1 MEVAGQNIVIYDEDK
16 ALKFLLE
23 AFGHSYSLEEIAS
36 AYCKASRNLDLAAEI
51 LYEMKGSSSTS
62 GTLSSSSDTKVEE
75 SSESSDGHPFENSF
89 HGKKSFR
96 PKVRPVSTGS
106 VSSIIGKSYVRP
118 VPSVNRSN
126 GTTKPAKLDAKTLPM
141 TGIWRENSKSEPK
154 SSKHDHLQDDMEE
167 FLFKMLGDGFQLD
180 RNMIREVLGT
190 CGYDMQK
197 SLEKLLD
204 QSAMDLDKRPAVGH
218 DSPGKL
224 ADMKPKSEASPS
236 ERKSWDSRGNGNIY
250 SIKEVE
256 LHQRQKER
264 HDIQK
269 EVLSNL
275 FSYPEHFEEPPKR
288 IVRGLNK
295 NSPYGVGHVVFEPP
309 KDSPEEYKIDM
320 DFGRRANEADGEDE
334 ADYQCVRKAVKEYRV
349 TMMEYYK
356 AAVDAFAKGDQI
368 KAQKFLDE
376 GQFYLKKAREADE
389 ESSRMILETR
399 TTEAQEMVLDLSDH
413 EPKDAIRLLKC
424 HLSSLSGITSFDC
437 LKVIFNPNDQAKK
450 KRSCRRVVLKLLEE
464 ESIKWIE
471 GEMAG
476 TILIRLDNIERKRLS
491 FFKT

>member
-190 CGYDMQK
+190 
-197 SLEKLLD
+197 
-204 QSAMDLDKRPAVGH
+204 
-218 DSPGKL
+218 
-224 ADMKPKSEASPS
+224 
-236 ERKSWDSRGNGNIY
+236 
-250 SIKEVE
+250 
-256 LHQRQKER
+256 
-264 HDIQK
+264 
-269 EVLSNL
+269 
-275 FSYPEHFEEPPKR
+275 
-288 IVRGLNK
+288 
-295 NSPYGVGHVVFEPP
+295 
-309 KDSPEEYKIDM
+309 
-320 DFGRRANEADGEDE
+320 
-334 ADYQCVRKAVKEYRV
+334 
-349 TMMEYYK
+349 
-356 AAVDAFAKGDQI
+356 
-368 KAQKFLDE
+368 
-376 GQFYLKKAREADE
+376 
-389 ESSRMILETR
+389 
-399 TTEAQEMVLDLSDH
+399 
-413 EPKDAIRLLKC
+413 
-424 HLSSLSGITSFDC
+424 
-437 LKVIFNPNDQAKK
+437 
-450 KRSCRRVVLKLLEE
+450 
-464 ESIKWIE
+464 
-471 GEMAG
+471 
-476 TILIRLDNIERKRLS
+476 
-491 FFKT
+491 